1 MTNED
6 EVEGI
11 GHLSKD
17 ELAIVRQIIKAWRTF
32 EAIGL
37 AGGFVKRLLIWLGVV
52 GGSFLIAKGHF
63 ASWIAGLVK

>member
-1 MTNED
+1 MTNEN

-37 AGGFVKRLLIWLGVV
+37 AGGFVKRLLVWFGIV
-52 GGSFLIAKGHF
+52 GGSFMLAKGHL
-63 ASWIAGLVK
+63 ADWIVGLVK